1 MTSRH
6 DKLPVESSLLPFG
19 NGRSYGDVCLNE
31 HGVLLAT
38 RNLDHF
44 INFDPKIGVLEC
56 EAGILLSEITKYTLP
71 HGWFL
76 PVTPGTAFV
85 TVGGA
90 IANDIHGKNHH
101 RAGCFGAHVLS
112 FELRRSNGECFRCS
126 PSEHA
131 ELFAATI
138 GGMGL
143 TGLITTVALQL
154 RQIQGPWLIGSSHRF
169 ADLQGFFDL
178 SSTADDSNEYTV
190 AWIDCCA
197 TGRRLGRGVFMS
209 ANHTNGHGSITARSP
224 QRIPITPPLSLINKY
239 SAKIFNEFYYR
250 RTSAEKSVARWHYQE
265 FFYPLDRLLEWNKV
279 YGPKGFFQYQCVI
292 PEQDAARHLKEM
304 LGRVAATGSASF
316 LAVLKKLGSIRS
328 IGLMSFARPGF
339 TLAMDFPNH
348 GTRTLALLDSLD
360 TITREAGGAV
370 YPAKDARMS
379 SESFQQYYP
388 AWREF
393 SGFID
398 PNFSSSFWR
407 RVTGNI
413 K

>member
-6 DKLPVESSLLPFG
+6 DKLPIEASLLPFG

-138 GGMGL
+138 GGLGL

-154 RQIQGPWLIGSSHRF
+154 RQVQGPWLIGSSNRF

-178 SSTADDSNEYTV
+178 SSTADASNEYTV

-209 ANHTNGHGSITARSP
+209 ANHTSGHGSITASTP
-224 QRIPITPPLSLINKY
+224 HRIPITPPLSLINKY

-250 RTSAEKSVARWHYQE
+250 RTSAEKNVARWHYQE

-304 LGRVAATGSASF
+304 LGRVAATGSSSF

-328 IGLMSFARPGF
+328 VGLMSFARPGF

-393 SGFID
+393 SRFID